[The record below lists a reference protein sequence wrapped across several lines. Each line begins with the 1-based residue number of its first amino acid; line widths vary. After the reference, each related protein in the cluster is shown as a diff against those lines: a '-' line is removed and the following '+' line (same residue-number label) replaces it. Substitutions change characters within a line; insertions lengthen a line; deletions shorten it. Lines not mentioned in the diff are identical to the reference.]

1 MTIQFDINT
10 LRERLIAQRGRFPEI
25 AKNAQVSH
33 SWLSKFA
40 AGKMR
45 DPRIGSIERL
55 VRALNAIDESNAAE
69 ARAA

>member
-1 MTIQFDINT
+1 MDIQFDIEG
-10 LRERLIAQRGRFPEI
+10 LRARLIAQRGRFPEI
-25 AKNAQVSH
+25 AKTAQVSH

-55 VRALNAIDESNAAE
+55 VGALNAIDESKSAE
-69 ARAA
+69 SRAA